1 MNIHEVKNSF
11 AMPVTSPSFAPGP
24 YQFRN
29 REFLIIEYE
38 TDMDALRTVVPEPL
52 EVFKPVVKYEFIKM
66 PDSDGFGSYDE
77 SGQVIPVKFRGESG
91 NYVHSMYLDD
101 VSPIVGG
108 REIWG
113 FPKKYAQP
121 AMRVDQISKDCYI
134 GVLKYGELEVAR
146 ATMAYKWQQLAN
158 DPLREAMLITPN
170 FLVKVIPDVDCTP
183 KICQLVRY
191 PFINVSVREAWT
203 GPASLQLF
211 PHCLAPVADLPVK
224 RVLSALHYI
233 SDMTLGLGEVVY
245 DYLNE

>member
-1 MNIHEVKNSF
+1 MKIHEVRNSF
-11 AMPVTSPSFAPGP
+11 AMPIASPSFAPGP

-38 TDMDALRTVVPEPL
+38 TDMEALLNAVPEPL
-52 EVFKPVVKYEFIKM
+52 EVYKPVVKYEFIKM

-77 SGQVIPVKFRGESG
+77 SGQVIPVKFNGEFG

-101 VSPIVGG
+101 LSPIVGG

-121 AMRVDQISKDCYI
+121 EMRVDRISKDCYI

-146 ATMAYKWQQLAN
+146 ATMAYKWQQLGN
-158 DPLREAMLITPN
+158 EPLRDAMLTPN
-170 FLVKVIPDVDCTP
+170 FLVKVIPDVDCTA
-183 KICQLVRY
+183 KICELVRY
-191 PFINVSVREAWT
+191 PLTNVTVREAWT

-211 PHCLAPVADLPVK
+211 QHCMAPVADLPVK
-224 RVLSALHYI
+224 RVISAVHYI
-233 SDMTLGLGEVVY
+233 SEMTIGLGEVVY
-245 DYLNE
+245 DYLKE